1 MKRIY
6 IIVIAT
12 ILICINSMNVQAAG
26 SSKNERR
33 IAYTIK
39 NLKLNAQQQKAITP
53 LLVSY
58 LNDMKEAKKQHKAL
72 EKKHESAIKNGTL
85 TDAQAKALL
94 QAKFDSDQKET
105 VVKKNYLPKFSAA
118 IPAKKVF
125 LLYDLIN
132 DKMSK
137 IDGAKKAK
145 TSKEEDDDEE

>member
-1 MKRIY
+1 MKRTLT
-6 IIVIAT
+6 IIACLT
-12 ILICINSMNVQAAG
+12 LLIICSSAYAAG
-26 SSKNERR
+26 PTKSERR

-39 NLKLNAQQQKAITP
+39 NLKLNAQQQKAIKP

-58 LNDMKEAKKQHKAL
+58 LEDIKEAKKQHKAL

-94 QAKFDSDQKET
+94 QAKFECDQKET
-105 VVKKNYLPKFSAA
+105 AVKKNYLPKFSAA

-125 LLYDLIN
+125 LLYDFIN

-137 IDGAKKAK
+137 VDGAKKASAK
-145 TSKEEDDDEE
+145 DEDDDDE